1 MTIRR
6 CQVVTMAFALEVASP
21 VISADGY
28 GARAAAVWMA
38 RALPGALQSTLG
50 ADEGCDTSDLVAD
63 PLILMITPHLTQT
76 IHTRRRSAIDVRTVR
91 YSGYGPSIDA
101 IRRIEKVFGWI
112 KQAAWL
118 SQLKPRWR
126 SRVGAAL
133 RLHVAAYNLIRLVN
147 LLSLRDALAC
157 TGSGE
162 LRGDHRRTCDSKAIR
177 HRGPVPQQQRKPHG
191 CRGPWPTRL
200 NTGRQAAMSRH
211 FQFVQGRDL
220 GSSWRPCFAQPV
232 VCLSVL

>member
-63 PLILMITPHLTQT
+63 PLILTISPHLTQT

-133 RLHVAAYNLIRLVN
+133 RLHVVAYNLIRLVN

-157 TGSGE
+157 KGSGE
-162 LRGDHRRTCDSKAIR
+162 EITEGPAIQKR
-177 HRGPVPQQQRKPHG
+177 FDIGGQFRSSRENRMDAEAHG
-191 CRGPWPTRL
+191 R
-200 NTGRQAAMSRH
+200 
-211 FQFVQGRDL
+211 
-220 GSSWRPCFAQPV
+220 
-232 VCLSVL
+232 